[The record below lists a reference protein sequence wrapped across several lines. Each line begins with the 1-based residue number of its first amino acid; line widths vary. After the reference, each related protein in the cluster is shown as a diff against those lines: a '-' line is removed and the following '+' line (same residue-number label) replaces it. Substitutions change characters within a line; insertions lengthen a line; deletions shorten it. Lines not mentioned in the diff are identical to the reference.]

1 MHTAYCNSSHYASLR
16 WGIIESSMSTPQG
29 ALPELISPYMR
40 SLIEKTGGANGPLGR
55 QFVITSEKESA
66 SSELENPDPQ
76 DEASFEVAPGLI
88 YKYQGKK
95 DKNGQIIYPGR
106 ALWTI
111 SRFCATYCR
120 FCFRGRMVGLPHGLS
135 GESNETLAHKPYL
148 SDEDIERVKI
158 FLTTH
163 TEINEVILSGGDPL
177 ITSKIYFEKIILTL
191 TTLQKSCQL
200 DFIRI
205 HTRAPI
211 TNPNSLQK
219 SHIEI
224 LKSVHMP
231 HIVLHI
237 NHPLE
242 LTDAVKE
249 KVLQLQRE
257 TGAVL
262 FSQTVLLRGVN
273 DAPETLRSLF
283 IQCAKWGIRP
293 YYLHYTDPVPWAQDL
308 VVPFDRAVQ
317 IWQELRPTLS
327 GIVDTVKFVID
338 TPGGV
343 GKIAVPDSQWSA
355 DMAYY
360 TDFTN
365 IRQTR
370 PA

>member
-1 MHTAYCNSSHYASLR
+1 MHTAYCNSSHYASLW

-55 QFVITSEKESA
+55 QFMIPSEKTQVA
-66 SSELENPDPQ
+66 PGLENTDPQ
-76 DEASFEVAPGLI
+76 AEAKYEVAPGLI

-95 DKNGQIIYPGR
+95 DENGQVLYPGR

-135 GESNETLAHKPYL
+135 GESKETLARKPYL
-148 SDEDIERVKI
+148 SDADIEKVKI

-163 TEINEVILSGGDPL
+163 PEINEVILSGGDPL
-177 ITSKIYFEKIILTL
+177 ITSKIYFEKIILIL
-191 TTLQKSCQL
+191 SVLQKSGQL

-211 TNPNSLQK
+211 TNPDSLQT

-249 KVLQLQRE
+249 KVLQLQKE
-257 TGAVL
+257 TGALL

-283 IQCAKWGIRP
+283 IECAKFGIRP
-293 YYLHYTDPVPWAQDL
+293 YYLHYTDPVPWAQEF
-308 VVPFDRAVQ
+308 VVPFDRALE
-317 IWQELRPTLS
+317 IWQALRPTLS
-327 GIVDTVKFVID
+327 GIVDTVKFVVD

-343 GKIAVPDSQWSA
+343 GKIVVPDSYWSS

-365 IRQTR
+365 TRQTR

>member
-1 MHTAYCNSSHYASLR
+1 
-16 WGIIESSMSTPQG
+16 MSTPQG
-29 ALPELISPYMR
+29 ALPELISPYM
-40 SLIEKTGGANGPLGR
+40 SALIEKSGGATGPLGR
-55 QFVITSEKESA
+55 QFISSRSEYSQTQGG
-66 SSELENPDPQ
+66 NPDPQ

-95 DKNGQIIYPGR
+95 DKNGQTIYPGR

-120 FCFRGRMVGLPHGLS
+120 FCFRGRMVGLPVGVS
-135 GESNETLAHKPYL
+135 GESNEALAQKPYL
-148 SDEDIERVKI
+148 SDEDIEQVKI

-163 TEINEVILSGGDPL
+163 TEINEVILSGGDPF
-177 ITSKIYFEKIILTL
+177 ITSKPYFEKIILTVSA
-191 TTLQKSCQL
+191 LQKSGQL

-211 TNPNSLQK
+211 TNPHTLHK
-219 SHIEI
+219 SHIDI
-224 LKSVHMP
+224 LKAVHMP

-257 TGAVL
+257 TGALL

-273 DAPETLRSLF
+273 DAPETLRTLF

-293 YYLHYTDPVPWAQDL
+293 YYLHYTDPVSWAQDL

-327 GIVDTVKFVID
+327 GIVDTVKFVVD

-360 TDFTN
+360 TDFTHTKH
-365 IRQTR
+365 TR